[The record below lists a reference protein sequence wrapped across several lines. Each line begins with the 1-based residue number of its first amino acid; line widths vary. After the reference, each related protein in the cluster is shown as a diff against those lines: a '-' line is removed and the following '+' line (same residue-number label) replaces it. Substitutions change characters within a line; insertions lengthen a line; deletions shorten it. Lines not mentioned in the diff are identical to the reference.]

1 MHANVSDRAER
12 PHRVMHEPLLDCLQ
26 HAFNRATQ
34 PMRHHRPPPTAR
46 LLRAPRRT
54 ARANVQEIEHLSID
68 VADHRSGGSLR
79 DPSRIWDAALGE
91 LRLAMSQANFESY
104 LAGTTAT
111 GFDEDEVTIAVANPL
126 VRETL
131 EQRFRPHILRAL
143 YDVVGHPCR
152 VRLVSGG
159 HRGGGAD
166 GFGMFA
172 LGDREAAA
180 PTTRKAAGRASRAA
194 ESPAASGWE
203 GSPLNGRYTFEHFV
217 VGSSNRLAHA
227 ASQAV
232 ADAPGQAYNPLFLYG
247 GVGLG
252 KTHLLHAIGHEVVRR
267 GLSVVYVSSETF
279 TNDMIESIR
288 QNWTDE
294 FRARYRRASILMI
307 DDIQFIA
314 NKERTQEEFFHT
326 FNAIHEGGGQIILTS
341 DRTPKAI
348 PTLED
353 RLRSR
358 FEMGLIAD
366 VQPPDLETRIAILR
380 SKVNGRLTVPSDV
393 LELIAQKVQSNIREL
408 EGSLNRISAYA
419 TLHGRPVTAE
429 LAAEALAD
437 LMTPAKVTQ
446 DPEAILNAVVRHFG
460 VSIEELRGKA
470 RTKTIVAPRHM
481 AMYLLREDAKMSLP
495 QIGALLGGR
504 DHSSVMH
511 ACDKIASEIAQDTST
526 RIDARAVR
534 DLLL

>member
-1 MHANVSDRAER
+1 V
-12 PHRVMHEPLLDCLQ
+12 
-26 HAFNRATQ
+26 
-34 PMRHHRPPPTAR
+34 
-46 LLRAPRRT
+46 
-54 ARANVQEIEHLSID
+54 
-68 VADHRSGGSLR
+68 R

-104 LAGTTAT
+104 LAGTSATA
-111 GFDEDEVTIAVANPL
+111 FDDDELTIAVGNPL

-152 VRLVSGG
+152 VRLVSSGQNGG
-159 HRGGGAD
+159 QRNGNAD
-166 GFGMFA
+166 GYGMFA
-172 LGDREAAA
+172 LADRDAE
-180 PTTRKAAGRASRAA
+180 PTSARPAGGRRGGRAATAEASVASR
-194 ESPAASGWE
+194 ET
-203 GSPLNGRYTFEHFV
+203 SPLNPRYTFERFV

-252 KTHLLHAIGHEVVRR
+252 KTHLLHAIGHEVIRC

-294 FRARYRRASILMI
+294 FRARYRRASVLMI

-366 VQPPDLETRIAILR
+366 VQAPDLETRIAILR
-380 SKVNGRLTVPSDV
+380 SKVNGRLQVPGEV

-408 EGSLNRISAYA
+408 EGSLNRVTAYA
-419 TLHGRPVTAE
+419 MLHNRPVTAE
-429 LAAEALAD
+429 LATEALAD
-437 LMTPAKVTQ
+437 LVAPTRVTH
-446 DPEAILNAVVRHFG
+446 DPETILSAVARHFG
-460 VSIEELRGKA
+460 VSLEELRGSA
-470 RTKTIVAPRHM
+470 RHKKIVAPRHL
-481 AMYLLREDAKMSLP
+481 AMYLLREDARLSYP
-495 QIGALLGGR
+495 NIGALLGGR
-504 DHSSVMH
+504 DHTSVLH
-511 ACDKIASEIAQDTST
+511 AWEKMTSEMERDAPS
-526 RIDARAVR
+526 RRDARAVR
-534 DLLL
+534 DLLQ

>member
-1 MHANVSDRAER
+1 
-12 PHRVMHEPLLDCLQ
+12 
-26 HAFNRATQ
+26 
-34 PMRHHRPPPTAR
+34 
-46 LLRAPRRT
+46 
-54 ARANVQEIEHLSID
+54 
-68 VADHRSGGSLR
+68 LR
-79 DPSRIWDAALGE
+79 DPSRVWDAALGE

-111 GFDEDEVTIAVANPL
+111 GFDDQDEVTVAVSNPL

-143 YDVVGHPCR
+143 YDVVGRPCR
-152 VRLVSGG
+152 VRLISGG
-159 HRGGGAD
+159 RPSHGAD
-166 GFGMFA
+166 GYGMFGLA
-172 LGDREAAA
+172 EREQEAA
-180 PTTRKAAGRASRAA
+180 PAGRKNGRAPRGPVSA
-194 ESPAASGWE
+194 LALAPGWE
-203 GSPLNGRYTFEHFV
+203 GSPLNARYTFEHFV
-217 VGSSNRLAHA
+217 VGSANRLAHA

-252 KTHLLHAIGHEVVRR
+252 KTHLLHAIGHEVVQR

-294 FRARYRRASILMI
+294 FRARYRRASVLMI

-366 VQPPDLETRIAILR
+366 IQPPDFETRIAILR
-380 SKVNGRLTVPSDV
+380 SKVNGKLQIPSDV

-419 TLHGRPVTAE
+419 MLHGRPVTAD

-437 LMTPAKVTQ
+437 LIAPARVTH
-446 DPEAILNAVVRHFG
+446 DPEKILNAVAGHFG
-460 VSIEELRGKA
+460 VTLDDLRGKS
-470 RTKTIVAPRHM
+470 RTKEMVAPRHL
-481 AMYLLREDAKMSLP
+481 AMYLLREDARLSLP
-495 QIGALLGGR
+495 QIGAMLGGR
-504 DHSSVMH
+504 DHSSVLH
-511 ACDKIASEIAQDTST
+511 ACEKITLEIERDSPSKN
-526 RIDARAVR
+526 DARAIR